1 MEPHA
6 GQVNQF
12 LILGLHIIAVIG
24 LLYFLRRLHNGLRR
38 QSHERFIR
46 LASNADMARRNIKR
60 IEDEQ
65 WHERLNS
72 HLRISRYQ
80 LGLSREQLAQLARID
95 EFQQSRLM
103 R

>member
-1 MEPHA
+1 M
-6 GQVNQF
+6 NQF

-24 LLYFLRRLHNGLRR
+24 LLFFLRRLHNGLRR
-38 QSHERFIR
+38 QSYRSMTR
-46 LASNADMARRNIKR
+46 LADNAEMARRNIQR

-72 HLRISRYQ
+72 NLRISRRQ

>member
-1 MEPHA
+1 MEPQA
-6 GQVNQF
+6 GNLNQF

-24 LLYFLRRLHNGLRR
+24 LLFFLRRLHNGLRR
-38 QSHERFIR
+38 
-46 LASNADMARRNIKR
+46 
-60 IEDEQ
+60 
-65 WHERLNS
+65 
-72 HLRISRYQ
+72 Q